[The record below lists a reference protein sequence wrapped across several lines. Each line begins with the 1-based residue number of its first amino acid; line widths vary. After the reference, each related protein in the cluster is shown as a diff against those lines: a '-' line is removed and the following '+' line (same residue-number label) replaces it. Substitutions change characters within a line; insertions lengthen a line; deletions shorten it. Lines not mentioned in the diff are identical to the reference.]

1 MCGVPCWQ
9 PLPYNGRSTKATQT
23 ADPERLELTVRIG
36 IHTGPVVF
44 GPVADNLP
52 MDYTVIG
59 DTANVAAR
67 LRASRRAGN
76 DPR

>member
-1 MCGVPCWQ
+1 VLGE
-9 PLPYNGRSTKATQT
+9 GAET
-23 ADPERLELTVRIG
+23 ADPERPELTVRIG

-44 GPVADNLP
+44 GPVSDSLA

-67 LRASRRAGN
+67 LQQAAEPGTILPSETTRLLAQG
-76 DPR
+76 